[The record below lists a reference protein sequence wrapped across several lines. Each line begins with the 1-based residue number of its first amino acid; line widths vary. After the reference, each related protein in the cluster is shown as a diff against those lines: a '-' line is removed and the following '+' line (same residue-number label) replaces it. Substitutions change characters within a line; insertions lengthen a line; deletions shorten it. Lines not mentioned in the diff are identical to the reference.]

1 MKKKFKDIWSCIR
14 KNTKNVNKQVKEF
27 FKDNIK
33 FILIFFVIYF
43 IALIPLIRANVN
55 YNDDLGRV
63 RYGYRDFGFGRHVS
77 NNLSILLHGSK
88 NLSDISPF
96 TTILAVLIMAISSV
110 VVLKILVKDKKIR
123 WYHIVAALPFVLYNK
138 KSKNIAFIVV
148 TAICT
153 FLMAASYQASAGIFP
168 MITIIIALTMFND
181 KEDTKEIFK
190 FIYKAVIGYMLG
202 LICFKLSMPPATEYY
217 LDPGMLSLNDLIPK
231 SIANYKEFYKMIYS
245 DMKLRWLVYIL

>member
-88 NLSDISPF
+88 NLSDISAATLQF
-96 TTILAVLIMAISSV
+96 CC
-110 VVLKILVKDKKIR
+110 ILVQVCR
-123 WYHIVAALPFVLYNK
+123 NNK
-138 KSKNIAFIVV
+138 FHEVKGQ
-148 TAICT
+148 
-153 FLMAASYQASAGIFP
+153 L
-168 MITIIIALTMFND
+168 
-181 KEDTKEIFK
+181 EDADF
-190 FIYKAVIGYMLG
+190 F
-202 LICFKLSMPPATEYY
+202 
-217 LDPGMLSLNDLIPK
+217 
-231 SIANYKEFYKMIYS
+231 
-245 DMKLRWLVYIL
+245 R